1 MHINYCFLLASRI
14 LYAIIAYY
22 LMFFIKETIMTLSY
36 TIQPCVEDNA
46 FTPYQSLIKL
56 LEPLSDDIKLKY
68 LSVHKLDKNLKAN
81 NPITLYIPY
90 IIQLAQDLSNEFVDK
105 SVSSLLDYFAK
116 NICDEND
123 WNALLQKHNASVAV
137 LEDFLPHY
145 TAPMMPY
152 SYPIER
158 IAENQYSDKIPHDVY
173 DCCLDSKLFDDVLN
187 FSQQTGYDDYRLL
200 VALDS
205 RIRKKVENCTNPN

>member
-1 MHINYCFLLASRI
+1 MYNKLT
-14 LYAIIAYY
+14 YAIIAYY

-36 TIQPCVEDNA
+36 TIQPSVENNA

-90 IIQLAQDLSNEFVDK
+90 MIQLAQDLSNEFVDK